1 MFFSTIH
8 TFTPHST
15 VPISSSS
22 PWLSQ
27 LLRRKIHKRRA
38 FFHCATLSHNP
49 HDWLCYRT
57 CQNSIVKES
66 RTAKSHFLN
75 NLSLSP
81 RSFWSFVRSLQK
93 NRSSIPN
100 LKNENS
106 LCCSYLGKANLLN
119 NGLYKLFT
127 QDTSPPPPPPL
138 PHHAP
143 EDILCSTE
151 TVYNLIAQLLKNTSL
166 DAMASSILYPP
177 FYYIQSNNRV
187 WYLSF
192 NLETLNCDPNT

>member
-15 VPISSSS
+15 VPISSS

-38 FFHCATLSHNP
+38 LFHCATLSHNP

-93 NRSSIPN
+93 IDPPFPISKTKTHSAALILVKLTCSTMVYINYLHKTPPLHHLPHSLIMH
-100 LKNENS
+100 LKIYS
-106 LCCSYLGKANLLN
+106 APL
-119 NGLYKLFT
+119 KLFT
-127 QDTSPPPPPPL
+127 
-138 PHHAP
+138 
-143 EDILCSTE
+143 I
-151 TVYNLIAQLLKNTSL
+151 
-166 DAMASSILYPP
+166 
-177 FYYIQSNNRV
+177 
-187 WYLSF
+187 
-192 NLETLNCDPNT
+192 